1 MTVDSSPQVADV
13 LVVLDEFNVPGGW
26 VQSADDPLAIEPTVP
41 VSGATVF
48 SAAHI
53 AQAWQ
58 SSTGCRPVTVAQ
70 LFAIGDE
77 DRSVSWR
84 IRFEAVL

>member
-1 MTVDSSPQVADV
+1 MPVDNVPQVADV
-13 LVVLDEFNVPGGW
+13 LVILDEFG
-26 VQSADDPLAIEPTVP
+26 VQGDWAACPDDPMSIEPTVP

-48 SAAHI
+48 STSHI

-77 DRSVSWR
+77 ERSVSWR
-84 IRFEAVL
+84 IRFEAVR